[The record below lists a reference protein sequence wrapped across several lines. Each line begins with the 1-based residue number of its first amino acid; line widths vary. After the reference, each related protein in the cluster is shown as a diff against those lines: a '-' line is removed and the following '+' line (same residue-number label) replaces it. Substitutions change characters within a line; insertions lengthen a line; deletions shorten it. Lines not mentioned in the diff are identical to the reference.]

1 MIEAVRRQVESAHTG
16 VSKIDFDI
24 GLLSEISS
32 ADPSM
37 AWRYWLRH
45 HCRCVAGEDLA
56 EGILLFRPSR
66 TLALAVNGDFEQ
78 VLRKYR
84 NALLSAQSQEAALR
98 LIREASRKLI
108 RSTNVLRS
116 EADLGWPESL
126 EEYAVNFENLFP
138 MHGDELNYF
147 LEQAQKPEADPASF
161 ACRMQTFVGWMVGA
175 VRDQSLR
182 GN

>member
-1 MIEAVRRQVESAHTG
+1 MIEAVRLQVESAHTV

-66 TLALAVNGDFEQ
+66 TLALAANGDFEQ

-108 RSTNVLRS
+108 RSTNTN
-116 EADLGWPESL
+116 G
-126 EEYAVNFENLFP
+126 
-138 MHGDELNYF
+138 H
-147 LEQAQKPEADPASF
+147 
-161 ACRMQTFVGWMVGA
+161 
-175 VRDQSLR
+175 
-182 GN
+182 